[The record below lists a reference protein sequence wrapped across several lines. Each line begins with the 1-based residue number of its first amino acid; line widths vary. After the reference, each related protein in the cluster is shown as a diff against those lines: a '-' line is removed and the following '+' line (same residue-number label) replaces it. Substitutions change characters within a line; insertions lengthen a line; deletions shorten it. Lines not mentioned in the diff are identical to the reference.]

1 MNEFEFLFLGT
12 SAFDYSEKLKTVYK
26 DVFDADARRAAAGL
40 LNGKFL
46 VDCGLHCEESL
57 RIAKSDVSAISDV
70 FVTHFHE
77 DHCDFGFLEKFAKN
91 RSKAISVWIRGDA
104 VVPELSNVVWH
115 RMEKKIRYGLSDG
128 MTVAGL
134 TANHDESS
142 FPQHLLF
149 EKNGKKFLYAC
160 DGAWFLYDT
169 YYALKDADLDLLV
182 LDCTCGDYDG
192 DYRMAE
198 HNSVPMI
205 RLMLPS
211 LKNWGTISDKTEIY
225 ISHLAPSLH
234 KSHAET
240 VGIMAK
246 MGVKVAYD
254 GLTVKI

>member
-1 MNEFEFLFLGT
+1 M
-12 SAFDYSEKLKTVYK
+12 
-26 DVFDADARRAAAGL
+26 

-46 VDCGLHCEESL
+46 VDCGLHCAESL

-91 RSKAISVWIRGDA
+91 RSKAISV
-104 VVPELSNVVWH
+104 
-115 RMEKKIRYGLSDG
+115 
-128 MTVAGL
+128 
-134 TANHDESS
+134 
-142 FPQHLLF
+142 
-149 EKNGKKFLYAC
+149 
-160 DGAWFLYDT
+160 
-169 YYALKDADLDLLV
+169 
-182 LDCTCGDYDG
+182 
-192 DYRMAE
+192 
-198 HNSVPMI
+198 
-205 RLMLPS
+205 

-240 VGIMAK
+240 VGIMKK